1 MAIESSILS
10 LERVDHGVFP
20 INDPGRASRFWSRF
34 TGARIWWSLIIS
46 IAGLFLSVPPA
57 ASQPVRGA
65 FPSPSVQI
73 LPMMVAQEKGFY
85 KREGLDLELIFVRG
99 ASTAV
104 QALLANQ
111 IHFIFS
117 VGPQMPAVWEGN
129 DIMLLAQ
136 QVGRP
141 TFSLVVTPD
150 IYKIADLKG
159 KKIGVTF
166 GGSTA
171 AGTKA
176 LLELNKIN
184 PDKEVEHISLPGNEP
199 KIAALKQG
207 IISAAL
213 LAPPADFL
221 AMKSGMKRLVSL
233 ADVFKDTA
241 FTGLAATSKTIKE
254 NPQMVKRMV
263 RAIVRSVIYTRD
275 NPEDALQIIAKR
287 LGLSRDAALDAYQMI
302 RAALIPV
309 PTERGVELMAEWQA
323 IALNT
328 KPKRKPAEYMDLRFV
343 NEVMAELGQK

>member
-1 MAIESSILS
+1 MGAFILTAEEE
-10 LERVDHGVFP
+10 LVMWPAVVIFLVGF
-20 INDPGRASRFWSRF
+20 F
-34 TGARIWWSLIIS
+34 
-46 IAGLFLSVPPA
+46 AGVPPA
-57 ASQPVRGA
+57 VSQSVRGA
-65 FPSPSVQI
+65 FPSPSIQI
-73 LPMMVAQEKGFY
+73 LPMMVGAERGFY
-85 KREGLDLELIFVRG
+85 KREGLDMELIFVRG

-111 IHFIFS
+111 IQFIFS

-150 IYKIADLKG
+150 IQKIADLKG

-184 PDKEVEHISLPGNEP
+184 SDKDVEYISLPGNEP
-199 KIAALKQG
+199 KIAAMKQG

-213 LAPPADFL
+213 LAPPADYL
-221 AMKSGMKRLVSL
+221 AMKAGMKRLLSL

-241 FTGLAATSKTIKE
+241 FTGLAATARTIKE
-254 NPQMVKRMV
+254 NPQIVKRMV
-263 RAIVRSVIYTRD
+263 RAIVRSVLHTRD
-275 NPEDALQIIAKR
+275 NPEDALQVAMKR
-287 LGLSRDAALDAYQMI
+287 LGMERDAAQDAYQMI
-302 RAALIPV
+302 REALVPV
-309 PTERGVELMAEWQA
+309 PTEKGVELMAQWQA

-328 KPKRKPAEYMDLRFV
+328 KPKRKPSEYMDLRFV
-343 NEVMAELGQK
+343 NEVMVELGQK